1 MKKKTT
7 KNEEK
12 FEKLI
17 YYNIVTVQNINRYNG
32 LLNQIK
38 ILKTNFISYIFIK
51 ICRFLIKLVIINT
64 TKYIIFIIQA
74 FSLVKLWLKQ
84 GCHR

>member
-51 ICRFLIKLVIINT
+51 NNLGF
-64 TKYIIFIIQA
+64 
-74 FSLVKLWLKQ
+74 
-84 GCHR
+84 